1 MCMKYTQKKENRQII
16 HEPAS
21 GKAETAHNAAV
32 PRIRVEVK
40 TQGRREGKAA
50 PLEFSERG
58 LGSLGAPQFYIF
70 SIFLFFLLQWKT

>member
-1 MCMKYTQKKENRQII
+1 
-16 HEPAS
+16 
-21 GKAETAHNAAV
+21 
-32 PRIRVEVK
+32 VEVK